1 MKKLI
6 IKEDKTMTFMEVF
19 VSTALNLL
27 QNLVSGI
34 SPISWILGIGYLIVD
49 GAIITFVWLALR
61 IRQFMKEEEES

>member
-61 IRQFMKEEEES
+61 VRQFMKEEEES

>member
-6 IKEDKTMTFMEVF
+6 IKEDKTMTIIEVF